1 MKNFKILSS
10 LNLNRRSQ
18 LELFIVFLVIFF
30 VFIGAMV
37 FTAKRLGHDNGN
49 NRATGIQRETVYQ
62 QDIKRNY
69 EKEIVP
75 IVRSFAAEGSAGTT
89 EERLTAI
96 VKTRDALLSL
106 TVPKEYTDLHLQLV
120 IALSQLEGGY
130 KGDADKLASGQKN
143 LREIY
148 DSNPWLR

>member
-49 NRATGIQRETVYQ
+49 NRATGIQRETVYHN
-62 QDIKRNY
+62 R
-69 EKEIVP
+69 
-75 IVRSFAAEGSAGTT
+75 A
-89 EERLTAI
+89 
-96 VKTRDALLSL
+96 
-106 TVPKEYTDLHLQLV
+106 
-120 IALSQLEGGY
+120 
-130 KGDADKLASGQKN
+130 
-143 LREIY
+143 
-148 DSNPWLR
+148 

>member
-1 MKNFKILSS
+1 MNNLSKS
-10 LNLNRRSQ
+10 FLKNLNRRSQ

-37 FTAKRLGHDNGN
+37 FTAKRLGHDNGD
-49 NRATGIQRETVYQ
+49 NRTTTIQRETIYQ

-75 IVRSFAAEGSAGTT
+75 IVRSFAAEGNAGTT
-89 EERLTAI
+89 EERLADI
-96 VKTRDALLSL
+96 AKTRDALLLL

-120 IALSQLEGGY
+120 IALSQLESGY
-130 KGDADKLASGQKN
+130 QGDADKLASGQKN

-148 DSNPWLR
+148 DANPWLR